1 MEKLKKRLIFTF
13 LVLAIALFTA
23 PVQAQTQTQQT
34 AYASYDESVL
44 CEWFG
49 GRVTSGFRDP
59 ARPYHVG
66 VDFGINWG
74 TPVRATWN
82 GTVTYAGWYGDFG
95 NTVIVENGDWQMRYA
110 HLSQPLVSPGQAVR
124 TGEVVGISGNTGVST
139 GAHLHYEVRHHGAA
153 VHPMTAPGVASGVA
167 ENGPVGDFIEL
178 RVHSGSSLTV
188 LWTVVQWQDPD
199 GQWRDVDGWQ
209 GEIDEVT
216 ADGVGTKR
224 WWVSKDDLGHGPFRW
239 VIRERETGAQ
249 VAQTGPFSLPD
260 GGGPAVLVSAWVRR

>member
-1 MEKLKKRLIFTF
+1 MNVKLNTAKVLMLI
-13 LVLAIALFTA
+13 VAIAIA
-23 PVQAQTQTQQT
+23 AVVVPIQTRA
-34 AYASYDESVL
+34 AYDGYDEAVL

-74 TPVRATWN
+74 TPVRATWD

-110 HLSQPLVSPGQAVR
+110 HLSQFLVSPGQAVQ

-139 GAHLHYEVRHHGAA
+139 GAHLHYEVRHHGAV
-153 VHPMTAPGVASGVA
+153 VHPMTAPGVASGAA
-167 ENGPVGDFIEL
+167 ENGPMGDFIEL
-178 RVHSGSSLTV
+178 RVHSFSGALSME
-188 LWTVVQWQDPD
+188 WTTLVQWQDSG
-199 GQWRDVDGWQ
+199 GQWRDVDSWR
-209 GEIDEVT
+209 GEFDEVT
-216 ADGVGTKR
+216 GDGTGIKR
-224 WWVSKDDLGHGPFRW
+224 WWVSKDDLGYGPFRW
-239 VIRERETGAQ
+239 VIQERETGAQ

>member
-1 MEKLKKRLIFTF
+1 MNVKLTTAKALI
-13 LVLAIALFTA
+13 VIIAIAVA
-23 PVQAQTQTQQT
+23 VPIQTRA
-34 AYASYDESVL
+34 AYDGYDEAVL

-66 VDFGINWG
+66 VDFGLNWG
-74 TPVRATWN
+74 TPVRSTWD
-82 GTVTYAGWYGDFG
+82 GIVTYAGWYSDYG

-110 HLSQPLVSPGQAVR
+110 HLSQSLVSPGQTVG

-139 GAHLHYEVRHHGAA
+139 GAHLHYEVRHHGVA

-199 GQWRDVDGWQ
+199 GQWRDVNGWQ
-209 GEIDEVT
+209 GEFDEVT
-216 ADGVGTKR
+216 GDGTGIKR